1 MFVLTDS
8 CKRYISKDIR
18 NLLSALEDV
27 VDGGVGVAEENEGVG
42 EEMDVDEELDNQPRK
57 KSDPQVPGI

>member
-1 MFVLTDS
+1 VSVLTDS

-27 VDGGVGVAEENEGVG
+27 VDRGVGVAEENEGVG
-42 EEMDVDEELDNQPRK
+42 EQVDVGEELDHQPGK

>member
-1 MFVLTDS
+1 L
-8 CKRYISKDIR
+8 K
-18 NLLSALEDV
+18 DV

-42 EEMDVDEELDNQPRK
+42 EQVDVDEELDHQPRK